1 MPSST
6 SSTIETKQWL
16 QQLLN
21 EDIPM
26 PEGDELLNASKR
38 VLQCFHSTD
47 AELRDNLAYSLIAKW
62 ITSSKFTSDQLLTL
76 LDQALSSE
84 MLLYRIGESNTSSVL
99 MRSFSSL
106 VIASILYQDQQE
118 KFLSEETYTNVLHT
132 LITYAERE
140 MDLRG
145 YVAEYGWV
153 HSVAHVSDAFDELA
167 YHRFSSYEVCQQIWQ
182 AFYQFITRAE
192 AVFGFEEDERMAVA
206 LRSMIT
212 HQHVS
217 AAQFCTWIE
226 TASEQLDQQDYMER
240 YVKGINLK
248 HVVRSV
254 YLGFKLN
261 GQLRGEDEQLYTEL
275 KALRQK

>member
-6 SSTIETKQWL
+6 SSTIETKEWL

-21 EDIPM
+21 EDIPT

-38 VLQCFHSTD
+38 VLQCFHATD

-62 ITSSKFTSDQLLTL
+62 ITSSKFTSDQLLLL
-76 LDQALSSE
+76 LDHALSSE

-118 KFLSEETYTNVLHT
+118 KFLSEDTYTRVFNT
-132 LITYAERE
+132 LITYTEQE
-140 MDLRG
+140 QDLRG
-145 YVAEYGWV
+145 YIAEYGWA

-167 YHRFSSYEVCQQIWQ
+167 YHRFSSYDVCERIWQ
-182 AFYQFITRAE
+182 AFYQFILRADG
-192 AVFGFEEDERMAVA
+192 VFGYEEDERMAVA

-212 HQHVS
+212 HEHVS
-217 AAQFCTWIE
+217 VAQFCAWVE
-226 TASEQLDQQDYMER
+226 AASEQLDQQDYMER

-261 GQLRGEDEQLYTEL
+261 GQLREEDEGLFTAL